1 MVVIVTGLQQKG
13 VFKER
18 CGLVESRLR
27 ILVASAENNRYVK
40 LAHVNSHAFGKGPKD
55 GDVAFVKKWF
65 IGLQFETSPPHPTS
79 STSINHTAS
88 ANDVSSNSKLNV
100 DLSDV
105 IMTFKAAINRGYIMD
120 RSDSTDVDVR
130 YAKK

>member
-1 MVVIVTGLQQKG
+1 M
-13 VFKER
+13 
-18 CGLVESRLR
+18 VESRLR
-27 ILVASAENNRYVK
+27 ILVASAENHDYVK
-40 LAHVNSHAFGKGPKD
+40 LAHVNSHAFGKGPND

-65 IGLQFETSPPHPTS
+65 IGLEFVTNPPHPTS
-79 STSINHTAS
+79 STSINHRAS

-130 YAKK
+130 YVKK